1 MDPAS
6 VRAKGGPDGAALR
19 RTHRCGTA
27 SDLTDVARL
36 HLAVL
41 ALSDVERDLLALV
54 QGLEPLVLDLAEV
67 NEQVVPILARDEA
80 IALGRVEPLDGTF
93 CHFTILFRPEGLLTK
108 QRNHLPRTADFF
120 CGDTNGHAANTR
132 KIVGSVRCV

>member
-6 VRAKGGPDGAALR
+6 VRAQGRPGGDALR
-19 RTHRCGTA
+19 RPHRCGTA
-27 SDLTDVARL
+27 SALTDVARL

-41 ALSDVERDLLALV
+41 ALSGVERDLLALV

-67 NEQVVPILARDEA
+67 NEQVDPILARDEA

-108 QRNHLPRTADFF
+108 QRDHLPRTADNA
-120 CGDTNGHAANTR
+120 GGEAKGHAANSRATD
-132 KIVGSVRCV
+132 